1 MWLSDQAWD
10 YLGLAVVVLIMV
22 WLWWRY
28 SIDRDD
34 E

>member
-1 MWLSDQAWD
+1 MWFRDPAWG
-10 YLGLAVVVLIMV
+10 YLGLAVIVLIMV

>member
-10 YLGLAVVVLIMV
+10 YLGLAVIAVIMV